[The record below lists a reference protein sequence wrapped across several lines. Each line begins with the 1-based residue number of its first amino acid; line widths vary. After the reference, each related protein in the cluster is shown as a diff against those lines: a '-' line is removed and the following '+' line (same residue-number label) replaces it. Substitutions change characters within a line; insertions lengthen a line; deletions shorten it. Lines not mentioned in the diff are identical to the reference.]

1 MSIYDRIAESGRNAG
16 AGLNAYVQGRYNVEQ
31 DRLAREDRQ
40 NQFDLERSDRQSQI
54 QRNAYVQDRDYNRQ
68 LQADAD
74 KHWND
79 TIELLKY
86 AKPGQEDKILKM
98 RRNQAIEK
106 NLPGAAQSPENFSDY
121 GFDFS
126 QFKQGGADAEFED
139 FKRREQF
146 KVDLAA
152 SAPMSPR
159 DVAQQRS
166 AEANAAAAELK
177 IEDAR
182 AKTDSAKATKA
193 EVSALASDILAD
205 GGYQS
210 VYGGIQ
216 GLLPSTRQNVI
227 DAEANIDRLVDLL
240 TLENTSK
247 MTGVLSESDIKILQ
261 RAGTKLANKRISDAA
276 AKAEL
281 ERIAGIFQKIEASGT
296 LVRDESGKVV
306 GSQPAE
312 TNEVDDLVRKY
323 GNPG

>member
-74 KHWND
+74 KHWQG

-98 RRNQAIEK
+98 RRNQAIEM
-106 NLPGAAQSPENFSDY
+106 NLPGAAQSPENFADY